1 MSDLCCSINIWTCWF
16 CCSLAEKIFHNKV
29 NICFGF
35 TFAHLSTILIYLLF
49 MFLPWKV
56 GTRDFEDFS
65 NVWQFRQFY
74 LVLHQKIF
82 NVWKIFSLLTWSR
95 QGAVWG
101 TWCPSRSLLLYLIWH
116 YAVTSSWYQGCAQIF
131 VPSPGLSN
139 LSIQDNDNDIYPR
152 LILLCL
158 SLSTDTPLTADC
170 KYDSAAQTLML
181 NMKMWL
187 IICISAW

>member
-1 MSDLCCSINIWTCWF
+1 MFWFHFCSPLYHFNLFVIYVSPLESWNSWF
-16 CCSLAEKIFHNKV
+16 W
-29 NICFGF
+29 G
-35 TFAHLSTILIYLLF
+35 
-49 MFLPWKV
+49 
-56 GTRDFEDFS
+56 FS

-101 TWCPSRSLLLYLIWH
+101 TWCPSRSLLLYLISH

-158 SLSTDTPLTADC
+158 SLSADTPLTVQIANTTPLHKLWC
-170 KYDSAAQTLML
+170 
-181 NMKMWL
+181 
-187 IICISAW
+187 

>member
-1 MSDLCCSINIWTCWF
+1 MLTIHYNIWYDAPYISKSKSFHYITLIWWHMSDLCCSINIWTCWF

-95 QGAVWG
+95 QARCEG
-101 TWCPSRSLLLYLIWH
+101 
-116 YAVTSSWYQGCAQIF
+116 
-131 VPSPGLSN
+131 PGVL
-139 LSIQDNDNDIYPR
+139 
-152 LILLCL
+152 
-158 SLSTDTPLTADC
+158 
-170 KYDSAAQTLML
+170 AAHCC
-181 NMKMWL
+181 
-187 IICISAW
+187 CISSDTTQWPAADIKAVLRYSSHHPAWVIWAFRIMITISIPG